1 MKLNI
6 NNPITGQ
13 NKSYDIEDE
22 QALRIMYDQPIA
34 AEFPGD
40 VVHADFKGFVF
51 RICGGNDKQGFP
63 MMNGVLLNHR
73 TRLLLGNNKGL
84 RDPNTGATYCYRARK
99 KGERKR
105 KSVRGCIAG
114 PDLAAINLKIVK
126 PGPGQITGLTDS
138 PVPKRLGPKRAS
150 NIRKMFNLTK
160 KDDVRQYV
168 IKREIEKNG
177 KKYVKSPKIQRLV
190 TPIRIQRKR
199 RLQTV
204 KIKKLVASRAKKAEF
219 LATYGKK

>member
-13 NKSYDIEDE
+13 NKSYDIDDE

-34 AEFPGD
+34 SEIAAD
-40 VVHADFKGFVF
+40 KLHADFKGYVL

-84 RDPNTGATYCYRARK
+84 KTPSTGATYCYRARK

-114 PDLAAINLKIVK
+114 PDLAAISLKIIK
-126 PGPGQITGLTDS
+126 TGPAPIAGLTDS

-150 NIRKMFNLTK
+150 NIRKMFNLSK
-160 KDDVRQYV
+160 KDDVRKYV

-177 KKYVKSPKIQRLV
+177 KKFVKSPKIQRLV

-199 RLQTV
+199 RLQSV
-204 KIKKLVASRAKKAEF
+204 KVKKLQASRAAKAEYIK
-219 LATYGKK
+219 TYGSK